1 MGRLRGFVGGTAVLV
16 ACGLM
21 LCCWPGHADSASSAV
36 NLEVREVRFDPVAE
50 GKNSVAVQ
58 VCNLSDKAQ
67 VFAIHIQTKSAIQ
80 IGSETIRPGWGTQ
93 FSRHL
98 APKEE
103 KWCRFVYSFLDT
115 PNAES
120 WVRLRFYNPASEEV
134 RRFEDY
140 FQEVKRSGTELEARK
155 SEAPP
160 RAAPPDVAAAVVGRF
175 RHMQGLLR
183 EEQYEDVWA
192 SFTEDHRAAGFMGR
206 LEVFQSTMTRERPR
220 FTWSR
225 SDFLSLEPVGV
236 GLSGDLAVLTAERG
250 GEVWTIDF
258 AQEAGEWRIDWIA
271 GYVLPL
277 IRRVNWQDRL
287 LPQLEKRTTEH
298 FDIYYGKGSTA
309 ERDIDQIAERRE
321 SGYREVEEFL
331 GQTADARIQ
340 LVFFEDERTKLEETG
355 HMGMGWATGSTIV
368 EVYNEDQRLDP
379 YHETTHILAGP
390 VGNPPALLTEGLAVY
405 LSERLG
411 APALKEM
418 SGAELSVYERVRQL
432 KEAGEWIAPERL
444 LTYAEIGS
452 AESQP
457 PVAYAEAGAFV
468 KFLVDAHGRDK
479 FLEAYATLKN
489 SSEPEVHAQNQ
500 QALERIYASSLDALD
515 REWHAAMGIP
525 YDASAA
531 ARHVVEPR
539 EAEMKPFWSPA
550 EPLSA
555 TYVIDVTIDPEQE
568 AISGTETITFVNRS
582 SAPIEQLA
590 LRKGVMRAGTLDVAI
605 SGERP
610 PLSPSPEEADADTP
624 ILVALPKPLGVG
636 ETAELNIEFRGPL
649 AEPWYALTVLGD
661 WHPRLWWGYDTHDDF
676 EVSIDAP
683 EGWTLA
689 ATGRADPPDGPWRA
703 SGVRSFGIVLVK
715 DHEVEAAEAGETL
728 IRCLFTP
735 EGQECAELVLQT
747 AVDVVDFYR
756 SEFGLYPQP
765 FLTIVP
771 GMGRPVG
778 GCPVASGIIAIHGEE
793 RFGERD
799 DDHWRWITAHEIGH
813 QYWSEHVLEADR
825 PDWLWLGLGIYM
837 DREYARARGISP
849 DVHRGIFD
857 RYIDGVQ
864 EGVDTTIERPPEQL
878 ADIDFDHNNIV
889 VHGKGF
895 AVISAL
901 ESVLGR
907 DTFRRIHDHCLAAY
921 KGKCLGAREFQRVC
935 EEQTGQD
942 LSWFFDQWLR
952 SNRYLGYRV
961 ASVDRKQEGHRH
973 VTTVEVERFGTLEMP
988 IPVEARFEDG
998 STQRATTERLLRV
1011 SALRFESDAPLK
1023 EVVLDPDDVL
1033 PLLQK
1038 PILDIARQVRELPW
1052 TGAGESA
1059 LTTFEL
1065 ARESDLDGA
1074 DPWGKLGL
1082 TLYDGEYYT
1091 EALEAFG
1098 KTAEF
1103 DDPMWRPVALVW
1115 QGHLLDLLG
1124 RREEAVA
1131 RYKEAQALPFPGTM
1145 RHDQYGIA
1153 IDAQWIE
1160 ERLKTP
1166 FERVEAR

>member
-1 MGRLRGFVGGTAVLV
+1 
-16 ACGLM
+16 
-21 LCCWPGHADSASSAV
+21 
-36 NLEVREVRFDPVAE
+36 LEVREVRFDPVAE
-50 GKNSVAVQ
+50 GKNSFAVQ
-58 VCNLSDKAQ
+58 VCNLTDKAQ
-67 VFAIHIQTKSAIQ
+67 VFAVHIQTKSAIQ

-103 KWCRFVYSFLDT
+103 KSCRFVYRFLDT

-120 WVRLRFYNPASEEV
+120 WVRLRFYNPTSEEV
-134 RRFEDY
+134 RRFEDH

-155 SEAPP
+155 PEAPP
-160 RAAPPDVAAAVVGRF
+160 QAAPADVAEAVVTRF
-175 RHMQGLLR
+175 RQVQGWLR

-206 LEVFQSTMTRERPR
+206 LELFQSTMTREHPR
-220 FTWSR
+220 FTWCR

-236 GLSGDLAVLTAERG
+236 GLRGDLAVLTADRG

-258 AQEAGEWRIDWIA
+258 AQEAGEWRADWIA

-277 IRRVNWQDRL
+277 IRQVNWQDRL
-287 LPQLEKRTTEH
+287 LPQLEKRMTEH
-298 FDIYYGKGSTA
+298 FDIYYAKGSTA

-321 SGYREVEEFL
+321 SGYREMEKFL

-379 YHETTHILAGP
+379 YHETTHILAAP

-432 KEAGEWIAPERL
+432 KEAGEWIALERL
-444 LTYAEIGS
+444 LTYTEIGS

-457 PVAYAEAGAFV
+457 PVAYAEAGAFA
-468 KFLVDAHGRDK
+468 KFLVDGHGRDK

-489 SSEPEVHAQNQ
+489 SSKPEVHTQNR

-515 REWHAAMGIP
+515 REWHAAMELP

-531 ARHVVEPR
+531 AGKAVEPR
-539 EAEMKPFWSPA
+539 RADMKPFWSPA

-555 TYVIDVTIDPEQE
+555 TYVIDVRIDPEQE
-568 AISGTETITFVNRS
+568 TISGRETITLVNRS

-590 LRKGVMRAGTLDVAI
+590 IRKGVWRAGSFTVEID
-605 SGERP
+605 GERP
-610 PLSPSPEEADADTP
+610 PLSPSPEEADADTA
-624 ILVALPKPLGVG
+624 ILVTLPRALAPC
-636 ETAELNIEFRGPL
+636 ETVEMEIDFRGPFPDTWEGL
-649 AEPWYALTVLGD
+649 IVLRE
-661 WHPRLWWGYDTHDDF
+661 WHPRLWWGYPTHDDF
-676 EVSIDAP
+676 QVSITAP
-683 EGWTLA
+683 EGWALA
-689 ATGRADPPDGPWRA
+689 VSGRAEAPGGPWRA
-703 SGVRSFGIVLVK
+703 SGVRSFGIVL
-715 DHEVEAAEAGETL
+715 DENLQLEEAEAGDTL

-735 EGQECAELVLQT
+735 ERRGCGEALLEAAVA
-747 AVDVVDFYR
+747 AVDYYR
-756 SEFGLYPQP
+756 SEFGFYPQP
-765 FLTIVP
+765 FLSIVP
-771 GMGRPVG
+771 GTDKWMGGSPLAAGV
-778 GCPVASGIIAIHGEE
+778 VAIHGQR
-793 RFGERD
+793 RFGEASD
-799 DDHWRWITAHEIGH
+799 EWWRWIVAHEIGH
-813 QYWSEHVLEADR
+813 QYWGEHVFDPDG

-837 DREYARARGISP
+837 DQHYVRARGLDESR
-849 DVHRGIFD
+849 RGFGQLFEAIEQG
-857 RYIDGVQ
+857 I
-864 EGVDTTIERPPEQL
+864 DTTIERPPEQL
-878 ADIDFDHNNIV
+878 ADVDFDHNNIV
-889 VHGKGF
+889 RHGKGF

-961 ASVDRKQEGHRH
+961 GAVDKKQEGDHH
-973 VTTVEVERFGTLEMP
+973 ITTVQVERFGSLEMP
-988 IPVEARFEDG
+988 IPVEARFGDG
-998 STQRATTERLLRV
+998 SAQRATSDRLLRV
-1011 SALRFESDAPLK
+1011 SALRFESDAPVT
-1023 EVVLDPDDVL
+1023 EVVLDPDGALPVL
-1033 PLLQK
+1033 EK
-1038 PILDIARQVRELPW
+1038 PILDISRQIRELPW

-1059 LTTFEL
+1059 LKTFEL
-1065 ARESDLDGA
+1065 ARESDLEGA
-1074 DPWGKLGL
+1074 HPWGKLGL
-1082 TLYDGEYYT
+1082 TLYDSEYYT

-1115 QGHLLDLLG
+1115 QGHILDLLG
-1124 RREEAVA
+1124 QREEAVA
-1131 RYKEAQALPFPGTM
+1131 RYKEAQKLPFPQTM
-1145 RHDQYGIA
+1145 RHDQYGIV
-1153 IDAQWIE
+1153 INAQWIE

-1166 FERVEAR
+1166 FQRKGAD